1 MEKDIAKKKKP
12 LWRRIRNFFYE
23 KDRKVFGSRHLA
35 AGPVLSKRRTSLFIV
50 ALLFIPIAH
59 WLVFWL
65 YININSIF
73 LAFQDFRTG
82 EATFVN
88 FQLFWEKLTSPVG
101 NEIGI
106 ALRNTLIYF
115 GTTVLVTMPLSF
127 VIAYF
132 LYKKILGHRIF
143 RIIFYLPAIISGVA
157 LVAAFKEMVAPYGF
171 ISKILEFFGME
182 IPEGGLLYDNTTAT
196 GTIVVYCILTGFTTN
211 VLLFS
216 GAMARVPQEV
226 LESARLEGCGSF
238 RELVEI
244 IFPLIW
250 PTFATQLIFTM
261 TGLFTASGPIMLFD
275 KMNNYETITISYWI
289 YREIYGTGLG
299 GTGNY
304 NLVSAT
310 GLVFTLIGFP
320 IIMLTR
326 FLTDKVEP
334 VEY

>member
-1 MEKDIAKKKKP
+1 MKT
-12 LWRRIRNFFYE
+12 FFYE
-23 KDRKVFGSRHLA
+23 KDHRAFGSKHYD
-35 AGPVLSKRRTSLFIV
+35 AGPVLSRKRTSLFII
-50 ALLFIPIAH
+50 ALLVIPILH
-59 WLVFWL
+59 WLIFWL

-73 LAFQDFRTG
+73 LAFQDARTS
-82 EATFVN
+82 EFTFNN
-88 FQLFWEKLTSPVG
+88 FVVFWDKLTNPIS

-115 GTTVLVTMPLSF
+115 GTTVLIIMPLSF
-127 VIAYF
+127 VIAFF
-132 LYKKILGHRIF
+132 LYKKIVGHRVF
-143 RIIFYLPAIISGVA
+143 RIIFYLPAIISSIA
-157 LVAAFKEMVAPYGF
+157 LVAAYKEAVAPYSF
-171 ISKILEFFGME
+171 ISQFLASMGVK
-182 IPEGGLLYDNTTAT
+182 IPEGGLLYSNATAT
-196 GTIVVYCILTGFTTN
+196 PMIVIFCILTGFTTN

-216 GAMARVPQEV
+216 GGMARVPQEV

-261 TGLFTASGPIMLFD
+261 TGLFVASGPIMLFD
-275 KMNNYETITISYWI
+275 KMNNYQTITISYWI
-289 YREIYGTGLG
+289 YREIYGQFG

-310 GLVFTLIGFP
+310 GLVFTLVGFP
-320 IIMLTR
+320 IIMFVR
-326 FLTDKVEP
+326 SLTDKVKA